1 MPLLSS
7 NTFALLRASHGSWRD
22 VARHWRYRLDRAL
35 RRTGPKA
42 TSPDIV
48 AARAAFERASAHGE
62 FSTTWFDASIPVWVP
77 ALAPHAR
84 ATHPARVL
92 EIGSWEGRSTL
103 FFLSYLP
110 GSHVT
115 AVDSFAGGDEH
126 AAGYEVSATERRF
139 DANVAPFTGRVTK
152 RKGLSGAQLAAL
164 VAEGGERFDVVYVDG
179 SHFADDTLLDALL
192 GWRLLMAGGTMIFD
206 DYLWRFER
214 YGLARNPSAAVHL
227 FLKLVAADHAVLHA
241 GHQVLVRKTR
251 SLTHYTG

>member
-48 AARAAFERASAHGE
+48 AARAAFERVSAHGE

-84 ATHPARVL
+84 AARPARA
-92 EIGSWEGRSTL
+92 
-103 FFLSYLP
+103 F
-110 GSHVT
+110 
-115 AVDSFAGGDEH
+115 
-126 AAGYEVSATERRF
+126 EVSATEQRF
-139 DANVAPFTGRVTK
+139 DANVAPFAGRVTK

-164 VAEGGERFDVVYVDG
+164 VAEGGERFDVVYIDG
-179 SHFADDTLLDALL
+179 SHFADDVLLDALL
-192 GWRLLMAGGTMIFD
+192 GWRLLVDGGTMIFD

-214 YGLARNPSAAVHL
+214 YGLSRNPSAAIHL
-227 FLKLVAADHAVLHA
+227 FLKLVAADHVVLHA
-241 GHQVLVRKTR
+241 GHQVIVRKTR
-251 SLTHYTG
+251 SLAHYTG